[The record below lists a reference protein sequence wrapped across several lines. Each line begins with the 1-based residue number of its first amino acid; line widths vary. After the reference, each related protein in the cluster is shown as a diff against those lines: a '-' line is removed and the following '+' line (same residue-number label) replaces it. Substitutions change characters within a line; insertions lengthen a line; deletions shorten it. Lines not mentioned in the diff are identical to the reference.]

1 MNKIDELI
9 KQIKA
14 ADAILV
20 GGGSGISDAAGMDF
34 WYSAD
39 SPLFQKYFG
48 DFYQKYH
55 FNGLFQGYYNH
66 FDSFEKNGLSF

>member
-20 GGGSGISDAAGMDF
+20 GGGIGISDAAGMDF
-34 WYSAD
+34 W
-39 SPLFQKYFG
+39 
-48 DFYQKYH
+48 
-55 FNGLFQGYYNH
+55 
-66 FDSFEKNGLSF
+66 

>member
-20 GGGSGISDAAGMDF
+20 GGGIGISDAAGMDF

-39 SPLFQKYFG
+39 SQKYFG

-66 FDSFEKNGLSF
+66 FDSLEKNGLSF